1 MGFNNLTGNTPNNNG
16 TGNNNTGGNG
26 QIPPGIIMQQ
36 SNAGGSSIDPLELLI
51 DYNMQFA
58 TAGTVLFRDGV
69 IQQAIGAMLG
79 KNKPNILLVG
89 PAGVGKTKIAED
101 IAYRLSSNDTLIPD
115 ALKGYTI
122 YELPLANIVSGS
134 NYVGQVEEKI
144 KAVIDFAED
153 PKTKVILFIDEI
165 HQLVNESST
174 SSYTKI
180 AQILKPA
187 LARGLIHV
195 ISATTTQEA
204 KDLADDP
211 AFNRRFTKIIV
222 DELTQEQTTE
232 ILFSAKAGFISH
244 YKNKIQIN
252 DDTLKT
258 VTMLA
263 DEYKPAGSHRPDNA
277 LTLLDRAIGD
287 AIITRKVQEIKA
299 RASGDQTI
307 IQALNAITI
316 IPITE
321 RQIKTTA
328 IRLATGNSKPEEVN
342 YNSLTDDLSRIKG
355 QNDILEKLTR
365 ILKEHECPLYHF
377 DATDG
382 AKNKPETLLFIGP
395 SGVGKTEVTK
405 IISKYVSGT
414 KPIILNMT
422 EFKASNSIN
431 RIIGAPAGYVG
442 YDSHSELPFDTLSTN
457 PYQVILLDEFEKC
470 HPAVQTLFMQ
480 AFDEGYITTSRG
492 EIIDFSRTII
502 IATTNAG
509 HTTKT
514 KKLGFSSIVGSNEP
528 EDVKTDISDLS
539 KWFDIALLNR
549 FNHQLTFHEIGE
561 DVYKEI
567 LQNTY
572 KRDVKR
578 ILTTHPRTQL
588 LPEIPDDE
596 LDQLVKDTYV
606 PEFGARPAAA
616 TIKKYVLNQV
626 L

>member
-1 MGFNNLTGNTPNNNG
+1 MGFNNFTGTPPNNN
-16 TGNNNTGGNG
+16 NIPSGNG
-26 QIPPGIIMQQ
+26 QLPPNVMMQ
-36 SNAGGSSIDPLELLI
+36 SSVTDPLELLI
-51 DYNMQFA
+51 NYNTEFA
-58 TAGTVLFRDGV
+58 TAGKVLFRDKI
-69 IQQAIGAMLG
+69 IQQSLGAMLG

-89 PAGVGKTKIAED
+89 PAGVGKTKIVED
-101 IAYRLSSNDTLIPD
+101 IAFRLSSNDALLPD

-144 KAVIDFAED
+144 KSVIDMAED
-153 PKTKVILFIDEI
+153 PKEKVIIFIDEI
-165 HQLVNESST
+165 HQLVSESSS

-187 LARGLIHV
+187 LARGKMHV
-195 ISATTTQEA
+195 IGATTTQEA
-204 KDLADDP
+204 KNLTDDP

-222 DELTQEQTTE
+222 DELTQDQTTE
-232 ILFSAKAGFISH
+232 ILFNAKAGFFKH
-244 YKNKIQIN
+244 YNNKIQIN

-258 VTMLA
+258 VTLLA

-277 LTLLDRAIGD
+277 LTLLDRSIGD
-287 AIITRKVQEIKA
+287 AIVNRKVQEIKA
-299 RASGDQTI
+299 KETGDQTL
-307 IQALNAITI
+307 IQALNSMPI

-328 IRLATGNSKPEEVN
+328 IRLATGNNKPDELN
-342 YNSLTDDLSRIKG
+342 YDALHDELTRIKG
-355 QNDILEKLTR
+355 QDDILDKLIR

-382 AKNKPETLLFIGP
+382 TKNKPETLLFIGP

-405 IISKYVSGT
+405 IISKYISGT

-422 EFKASNSIN
+422 EYKASNSIN

-442 YDSHSELPFDTLSTN
+442 YDSHAELPFDILTSN

-470 HPAVQTLFMQ
+470 HPSVQTLFMQ

-492 EIIDFSRTII
+492 DIIDFSKTII

-509 HTTKT
+509 HTVKQNP
-514 KKLGFSSIVGSNEP
+514 LGFNEMVSDNTSKP
-528 EDVKTDISDLS
+528 ITTDISELS

-561 DVYKEI
+561 SVYKEI
-567 LQNTY
+567 LQSTY
-572 KRDVKR
+572 KRDVER
-578 ILTTHPRTQL
+578 ILSTHPRTQL
-588 LPEIPDDE
+588 LPEIPDEDLE
-596 LDQLVKDTYV
+596 RLTKETYV